1 MAANNEMKNVVAF
14 GEIKS
19 TRLRKAVRIGQNIEL
34 LHLKRIPSVLRSK
47 YAFYIE
53 QTPEIQSAQYSS
65 IERLQEIRRKRIME
79 REDELKK
86 IQDSKNI
93 FSASVIS
100 INGEKNK
107 KLTLAE
113 TEEMIRFERERHER
127 LIGQLKAAEARNRT
141 RIMKMRYFHSKQ
153 DEIDHLIES
162 QPTATKAVRLEAFL
176 PPVKQEKVKL
186 DSTLTPIQRR
196 RLERLIDDTNN
207 SLVERKLY

>member
-1 MAANNEMKNVVAF
+1 MAAKNEMKNVIAS
-14 GEIKS
+14 GENNPSKMKKI
-19 TRLRKAVRIGQNIEL
+19 RIGQNVEL
-34 LHLKRIPSVLRSK
+34 IHLKRIPSVLRSK
-47 YAFYIE
+47 YAFYID
-53 QTPEIQSAQYSS
+53 QPSQITNAQYLS
-65 IERLQEIRRKRIME
+65 IERLQELRRKRIME
-79 REDELKK
+79 REEELKNIK
-86 IQDSKNI
+86 ESKAI
-93 FSASVIS
+93 FSASGMRE
-100 INGEKNK
+100 NNK

-113 TEEMIRFERERHER
+113 TEEMIKFERERHER

-176 PPVKQEKVKL
+176 PPVKQEKLKV

-196 RLERLIDDTNN
+196 RLEGLIDDNMN

>member
-1 MAANNEMKNVVAF
+1 
-14 GEIKS
+14 
-19 TRLRKAVRIGQNIEL
+19 
-34 LHLKRIPSVLRSK
+34 
-47 YAFYIE
+47 
-53 QTPEIQSAQYSS
+53 
-65 IERLQEIRRKRIME
+65 ME
-79 REDELKK
+79 REEELKK

-100 INGEKNK
+100 VSGEKNK

-113 TEEMIRFERERHER
+113 TEEMIKFERERHER

-162 QPTATKAVRLEAFL
+162 QPTANKAVRLEAFL
-176 PPVKQEKVKL
+176 PAVKQDKLKV
-186 DSTLTPIQRR
+186 DSNLTPIQRR
-196 RLERLIDDTNN
+196 RLERLIDDTTN